1 MKAYVIAS
9 GGIFTLL
16 TLAHI
21 VRIFIEGRH
30 FLTEPV
36 FILFTLIAAALSIW
50 AWLVLRRLKT

>member
-21 VRIFIEGRH
+21 VRIFIEGHH

-36 FILFTLIAAALSIW
+36 FILFTLISAALSIW
-50 AWLVLRRLKT
+50 AWLVLRRLKS

>member
-36 FILFTLIAAALSIW
+36 FILFTLISAALSIW
-50 AWLVLRRLKT
+50 AWLVLRRLKS

>member
-1 MKAYVIAS
+1 MKSYVVAS

-21 VRIFIEGRH
+21 GRIFIEGRH
-30 FLTEPV
+30 TLTEPV

-50 AWLVLRRLKT
+50 AWFVLRRLKT